1 MPSVSCFIFV
11 ARSDASFIKVTLP
24 DLCAMVEKANCKIKV
39 IVDASDPNGVLGR
52 TLEQS
57 KLTELLEILEEIK
70 RRRSFDIE
78 VFAPSHK
85 EVLKLSKI
93 HLGKAYVETHCF
105 RGYPVH
111 ASIRQFHNHES
122 EYILHLDCD
131 MIFHESPEY
140 SWIKEGIS
148 LMEQNAD
155 ILCVL
160 PRGGP
165 PTDNGSL
172 HQGSTSYKV
181 DKKRNAYLFKNFTSR
196 HYLVHRKRFLELLP
210 IKPLW
215 LSWRE
220 PIKSMLFGNGKM
232 LCWESMVE
240 HAMNR
245 SNFWRADL
253 MSHKAWSIHP
263 GERSEQFRNLLP
275 RVINRVNQGEYPD
288 EQAGHFDLILDSWE
302 TFINEKN

>member
-1 MPSVSCFIFV
+1 
-11 ARSDASFIKVTLP
+11 
-24 DLCAMVEKANCKIKV
+24 MVEKANCKTKV

-57 KLTELLEILEEIK
+57 KLTEVLEILEEIK
-70 RRRSFDIE
+70 RYRSFEIE
-78 VFAPSHK
+78 VFAPSPK

-140 SWIKEGIS
+140 SWIKDGIS

-165 PTDNGSL
+165 PTENGSL
-172 HQGSTSYKV
+172 HQGSTLYKV

-215 LSWRE
+215 LSWRTNKKHALWKWKDALLGIDGRACNE
-220 PIKSMLFGNGKM
+220 QIAFL
-232 LCWESMVE
+232 ES
-240 HAMNR
+240 R
-245 SNFWRADL
+245 
-253 MSHKAWSIHP
+253 
-263 GERSEQFRNLLP
+263 
-275 RVINRVNQGEYPD
+275 PD
-288 EQAGHFDLILDSWE
+288 ESQGVVDSSGR
-302 TFINEKN
+302 TLGAIPQLASPCHKSRKSRRVSR